1 MTYDQALI
9 DAAEQAQED
18 LVEFRSILLQ
28 AGPDEVEPAD
38 FHYTW
43 SEILLNGKKNYAIE
57 GFRESAKG
65 QYVLRSYLLYAL
77 TYPSQTRDYIVL
89 VKQNAKLA
97 QNKLLEIQR
106 EYLTSPALRANLVE
120 IRHQSAAIFEVDVKD
135 PEGNVINVRLEAYG
149 KGSSIRGLDNQ
160 NRRPRIVVIDDPQDL
175 EDSMSD
181 VTMDQDWQWFLN
193 DVFFLGQHSRIFLI
207 GNNLGE
213 KCIIERV
220 HNNRSELKFET
231 MKVAILDEDGKPNWP
246 EKFPLKEIEEERES
260 FRRLGQLD
268 VWLRERM
275 CVSINAEN
283 QIVTREDLNQRYSAV
298 YIDNILK
305 DCNIFITL
313 DPASSEGR
321 KACYRAFV
329 VNAVKKDVNGALI
342 WYILDIRYGRWPS
355 DKVLDIMFELAVA
368 WKPNAFGIEKGM
380 WEQIMMP
387 FVRQR
392 MLKDNVTFTVK
403 PMEHCGKGSK
413 LERVKMLGPRFKARG
428 IWLPE
433 SASWLAEFEAE
444 MLGVTIDGFK
454 SLFVDLVDTLAMQEQ
469 IATAPTRSADDARTR
484 AGNHG
489 VPLQRKDYDHFTGK
503 RSGIPHQHAQ
513 NNQWR

>member
-1 MTYDQALI
+1 MDQGLI
-9 DAAEQAQED
+9 DAAEQAQEN
-18 LVEFRSILLQ
+18 LVEFRSILLKS
-28 AGPDEVEPAD
+28 GPDEVEPAD
-38 FHYTW
+38 FHFLW
-43 SEILLNGKKNYAIE
+43 SEILLNGDKNYAIE

-65 QYVLRSYLLYAL
+65 QYVLRAYLLYAL
-77 TYPSQTRDYIVL
+77 TYPCQTRDYIVL
-89 VKQNAKLA
+89 VKQNMSLAK
-97 QNKLLEIQR
+97 NKLLEIQN

-120 IRHQSAAIFEVDVKD
+120 IKHQSANIFEVNVKD
-135 PEGNVINVRLEAYG
+135 PDGNVVNVRIEAYG

-175 EDSMSD
+175 EDSLSD
-181 VTMDQDWQWFLN
+181 VTMQQDWQWFLS
-193 DVFFLGQHSRIFLI
+193 DVNFLGQHSRIFLI

-231 MKVAILDEDGKPNWP
+231 MKIAIMDEEGQPTWP
-246 EKFPLKEIEEERES
+246 EKFPIAEIEDERER

-275 CVSINAEN
+275 CESTNAEN
-283 QIVTREDLNQRYSAV
+283 QIVTKEDLGQRFSTV
-298 YIDNILK
+298 YLDNILT
-305 DCNIFITL
+305 DSNIFITL

-321 KACYRAFV
+321 KACYRCFV
-329 VNAVKKDVNGALI
+329 VNAVKRDVNGALI
-342 WYILDIRYGRWPS
+342 WYILDIRYGRWAS
-355 DKVLDIMFELAVA
+355 DKVLDIMFELAQA

-380 WEQIMMP
+380 WEQVMMP

-392 MLKDNVTFTVK
+392 MLKDNCTFTVV
-403 PMEHCGKGSK
+403 PIEHCKKGSK
-413 LERVKMLGPRFKARG
+413 LERVKMLGPRFKAKG

-433 SASWLAEFEAE
+433 SAPWLGEFEAE

-469 IATAPTRSADDARTR
+469 IVRAPMR
-484 AGNHG
+484 AQGDSRDRHTSQQG
-489 VPLQRKDYDHFTGK
+489 MPLQRTDYDPQTG
-503 RSGIPHQHAQ
+503 RRTGYIPHQVVPQ
-513 NNQWR
+513 RR